1 MGRRIGPHHLAH
13 LRAVADGLDG
23 RACARLYLGI
33 DESREAQTVHD
44 ELTARVRLA
53 ARQAG
58 ERHHRL
64 IGIRIKDKARQA
76 AAPGAAAAPTLD
88 EYIEQKGFDGWSE
101 SEQQEMYEADHPP
114 GPTATSQAS
123 AQALQRRE
131 LSRQRVV
138 AILSRLELNRAATAT
153 PQITDEVDAWFAGHL
168 AKRLVRAGFLTLGQ
182 LAERIRARGAWYTGI
197 TAIGKAKAAGIAQ
210 QLEQIL
216 PGSTSRATLF
226 SDRQAATATST
237 SALVVTG
244 ARSELQVCE
253 LGTSTAHRADNIG
266 GITSDRQALEDWVT
280 ATAGS
285 VATAKSYQREAR
297 RLMLWVQMERAGK
310 GLASFK
316 LDDAQAYRA
325 FLAYIPEPWISRAKA
340 APGTEG
346 WSPFRGQISA
356 ASQRQALTVV
366 AAWFDWLVNAEY
378 IRANPWRLIKKSGQ
392 NRGEIVQALDTK
404 AFSDKAMAEVIS
416 FVERQTPNPAQAR
429 ARFVIAF
436 LASTGIRSAELLSA
450 TVGDVRAEPEGMFLR
465 VTGKGQKLRDVM
477 LVGSAVAALNEYLHT
492 RGLDDI
498 EHAPAAAPLLAHQDD
513 AMQPVGY
520 MTLYK
525 TTRQW
530 LARAV
535 TFSTLSDAEKSK
547 LQGASAH
554 WLRHTFG
561 TRAVAAGAPLDV
573 IQQQLGHSNI
583 NTTMSIYSRAPL
595 ARRAAEL
602 QKVMS
607 RVGV

>member
-1 MGRRIGPHHLAH
+1 
-13 LRAVADGLDG
+13 
-23 RACARLYLGI
+23 
-33 DESREAQTVHD
+33 
-44 ELTARVRLA
+44 
-53 ARQAG
+53 
-58 ERHHRL
+58 
-64 IGIRIKDKARQA
+64 
-76 AAPGAAAAPTLD
+76 
-88 EYIEQKGFDGWSE
+88 
-101 SEQQEMYEADHPP
+101 
-114 GPTATSQAS
+114 
-123 AQALQRRE
+123 
-131 LSRQRVV
+131 V
-138 AILSRLELNRAATAT
+138 AILSRLELTRAATAT

-182 LAERIRARGAWYTGI
+182 LAERIRARGAWYSGI
-197 TAIGKAKAAGIAQ
+197 TAIGKAKAVGIAQ
-210 QLEQIL
+210 QLEQVL
-216 PGSTSRATLF
+216 PGSTRRAT
-226 SDRQAATATST
+226 
-237 SALVVTG
+237 
-244 ARSELQVCE
+244 RSELQVCE
-253 LGTSTAHRADNIG
+253 PGASTAHRADNIG
-266 GITSDRQALEDWVT
+266 GINSDRQALEDWVT
-280 ATAGS
+280 AAAGS
-285 VATAKSYQREAR
+285 MATVKSYQREAR
-297 RLMLWVQMERAGK
+297 RLMLWMQMERAGK
-310 GLASFK
+310 GLATFR

-378 IRANPWRLIKKSGQ
+378 IRVNPWRLIKKSGQ

-416 FVERQTPNPAQAR
+416 FIERQTPNPAQAR

-465 VTGKGQKLRDVM
+465 VTGKGGKIRDVM
-477 LVGSAVAALNEYLHT
+477 LVDAAVAALNDYLAT
-492 RGLDDI
+492 RGLDSI
-498 EHAPAAAPLLAHQDD
+498 ESAPAAAPLLAQQDD

-535 TFSTLSDAEKSK
+535 TFSALSDAEKNK

-573 IQQQLGHSNI
+573 IQQQLGHNNI

-602 QKVMS
+602 QKAMGSSLV
-607 RVGV
+607 